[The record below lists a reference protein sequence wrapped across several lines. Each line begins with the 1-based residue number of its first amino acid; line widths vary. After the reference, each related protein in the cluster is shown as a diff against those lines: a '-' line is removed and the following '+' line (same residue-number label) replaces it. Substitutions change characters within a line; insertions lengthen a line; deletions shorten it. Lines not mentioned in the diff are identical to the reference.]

1 MTMLEPRL
9 ILGPLEK
16 SIFSANMGT
25 IYHIIY
31 IYITRKRFFSR
42 YKNCLSNRIL
52 ELCCCW
58 SFPNMHMIYLFWN
71 KIIFEIFS
79 SSKTSFSVFF
89 CIWVMWRILCDSRY
103 LWFINIIISISLTV
117 TRIKHIRLGKIFFLV
132 FSLLVLLTIFFSILC
147 SFIYLYSTKS
157 SLAEHIYKMWLN
169 TNKMWLLNANKTTE
183 YKLGDWIDKL
193 RLNIIIAKWDR
204 IQIW

>member
-1 MTMLEPRL
+1 MTMHEPRL

-16 SIFSANMGT
+16 PIFSANMGA
-25 IYHIIY
+25 IW
-31 IYITRKRFFSR
+31 YITRKRFFSR

-58 SFPNMHMIYLFWN
+58 SFPTMHMVYLVWN

-89 CIWVMWRILCDSRY
+89 CIWVMWRILYDSRY
-103 LWFINIIISISLTV
+103 LWFINIIISISLTM
-117 TRIKHIRLGKIFFLV
+117 TRIKQIRLGKIFFLV
-132 FSLLVLLTIFFSILC
+132 FSLLVLLTIFFSIFC
-147 SFIYLYSTKS
+147 SFIYLYTTKS

-183 YKLGDWIDKL
+183 CKLGDWIDKL
-193 RLNIIIAKWDR
+193 RLNIIIA
-204 IQIW
+204 